1 MPISHISQKILT
13 GEGPI
18 LRVHCLQPHPGV
30 HSSLTVLQHYRIHG
44 IRPRYEAVAM
54 VQATGAMEHK
64 EGNHLFYYYLCLLLR
79 VRFDVVYLLANEVK
93 GHWHYQIIII
103 III

>member
-1 MPISHISQKILT
+1 
-13 GEGPI
+13 
-18 LRVHCLQPHPGV
+18 
-30 HSSLTVLQHYRIHG
+30 
-44 IRPRYEAVAM
+44 M